1 MRIAEIYASLQGEGR
16 WLYASEGGRGVHAI
30 DVRDPRAPR
39 HAGFAALARPRGL
52 DLAGDRLYVADG
64 PGGLAILDVS
74 TPAQPTLL
82 GRAPTVDAHAVKVR
96 WPHAYVADGAGGL
109 WILDVRTPQE
119 TAAGI
124 IPGAVLIP
132 IDDLESRRSELPRDG
147 RKTLVYCAGG
157 GRSAVACEYL
167 SREGYGELYNLEGG
181 FTSWSG
187 PRAKP

>member
-1 MRIAEIYASLQGEGR
+1 MTLTALVLAVLALLIAL
-16 WLYASEGGRGVHAI
+16 V
-30 DVRDPRAPR
+30 
-39 HAGFAALARPRGL
+39 ALARAASAARRIDDAAQDSRRRL
-52 DLAGDRLYVADG
+52 DQLATTLESTEQNLRQL
-64 PGGLAILDVS
+64 LAIL
-74 TPAQPTLL
+74 AE
-82 GRAPTVDAHAVKVR
+82 G
-96 WPHAYVADGAGGL
+96 GALTRQMVLEGQLYRDLSPEEGL
-109 WILDVRTPQE
+109 RLVQESNPRIVDVRTPQE

-124 IPGAVLIP
+124 IPGAILIP

>member
-1 MRIAEIYASLQGEGR
+1 MTLTAL
-16 WLYASEGGRGVHAI
+16 LL
-30 DVRDPRAPR
+30 
-39 HAGFAALARPRGL
+39 AALALLLALLALARAASAVRRADDAAQDSRRCL
-52 DLAGDRLYVADG
+52 DQLATTLESTEQNLRQL
-64 PGGLAILDVS
+64 LAILAEGGALTRQMVLEGQLYRDVS
-74 TPAQPTLL
+74 PEE
-82 GRAPTVDAHAVKVR
+82 
-96 WPHAYVADGAGGL
+96 GL
-109 WILDVRTPQE
+109 RLVQESNPRILDVRTPQE

-124 IPGAVLIP
+124 IPGAILIP